1 MEQKIKYFV
10 IILVVLSFLSSF
22 STKSLTS
29 NVYLLSPSFSVS
41 AEISESAFSGFPVT
55 FSAVVSVDKPIEI
68 DLAYEIV
75 SMNSENQ
82 EILTNGTLHF
92 SREATNIE
100 ISDEIVFSKEGKN
113 ILFFRIYEPLSGRII
128 SENALKSISIQKSI
142 PNVNIK
148 KFSVL
153 DNYVKIGE
161 TLKISLELE
170 ETKLIDYNRNLKVEL
185 FQETII
191 SKKRIYKTEIP
202 FSKNESTVKTAIEIP
217 VSVPGVFKYVLK
229 VMDSEGS
236 VLAEKRTDYPVISII
251 YKVQNLER
259 ALYDLFIKYKVPEYQ
274 AKVLSK
280 TIAEEHTR
288 TGGFDPLL
296 LVAVGITES
305 HLRNVRGFDGRAAGY
320 FQLWDTATK
329 DMARFYSDI
338 KIFLDKS
345 KDHFEILD
353 HPDIQVKV
361 AYRYLA
367 HLMKLNR
374 GDIFKVL
381 TQYNGRRGHKYNI
394 YVQKVLNNYESLLR
408 KVSL

>member
-1 MEQKIKYFV
+1 MERKIKCFV

-22 STKSLTS
+22 STKSSTS
-29 NVYLLSPSFSVS
+29 NVYLLNPNFSVS
-41 AEISESAFSGFPVT
+41 AEISESAFLGFPIP
-55 FSAVVSVDKPIEI
+55 FSVVVSVDKPIEL
-68 DLAYEIV
+68 DLGYEIV
-75 SMNSENQ
+75 SMNSETQ
-82 EILTNGTLHF
+82 EILSNGTLHF
-92 SREATNIE
+92 SREATNVE
-100 ISDEIVFSKEGKN
+100 ISDEIVFSNEGKN
-113 ILFFRIYEPLSGRII
+113 IIFFRISEPLSGRII
-128 SENALKSISIQKSI
+128 SETALKSVNVQKSI
-142 PNVNIK
+142 PKVNIK
-148 KFSVL
+148 KFSVS
-153 DNYVKIGE
+153 DNFVKIGNS
-161 TLKISLELE
+161 LKIILELE
-170 ETKLIDYNRNLKVEL
+170 ETKLIDYDRNLKVEL
-185 FQETII
+185 FQETSI
-191 SKKRIYKTEIP
+191 SKKSIYTTELS
-202 FSKNESTVKTAIEIP
+202 FSKNESTVKTDIEIP
-217 VSVPGVFKYVLK
+217 VSTPGVFKYVLK

-236 VLAEKRTDYPVISII
+236 VLTERRTDYPVISIV

-280 TIAEEHTR
+280 TIAEEHTKI
-288 TGGFDPLL
+288 GGFDPLL
-296 LVAVGITES
+296 LAAVGITES

-374 GDIFKVL
+374 GDVFKVL

-394 YVQKVLNNYESLLR
+394 YVQKVLSNYESLLR